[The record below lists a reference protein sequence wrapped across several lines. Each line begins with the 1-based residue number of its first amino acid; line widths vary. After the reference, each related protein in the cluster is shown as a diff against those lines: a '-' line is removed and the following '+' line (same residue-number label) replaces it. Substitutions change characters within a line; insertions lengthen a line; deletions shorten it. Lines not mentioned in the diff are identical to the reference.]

1 MRVMKMHI
9 IKIDASGWTTALDF
23 YRTLCTAIGTPEWHG
38 MSEDAF
44 VDTMVVHDDIN
55 AVKSP
60 YTIKIVGTAKAAPEA
75 QAAIQS
81 LTRRINTA
89 AAAAAAADYGT
100 DLEVT
105 LEVEK

>member
-9 IKIDASGWTTALDF
+9 IKIGWTTALDF
-23 YRTLCTAIGTPEWHG
+23 YRTLCTAIGAPEWHG

-44 VDTMVVHDDIN
+44 VDTMVVHGDIN

-60 YTIKIVGTAKAAPEA
+60 YTVKIVGTAKAAPEA
-75 QAAIQS
+75 QAAIQP
-81 LTRRINTA
+81 LTRRINT
-89 AAAAAAADYGT
+89 AAAAAADYGT